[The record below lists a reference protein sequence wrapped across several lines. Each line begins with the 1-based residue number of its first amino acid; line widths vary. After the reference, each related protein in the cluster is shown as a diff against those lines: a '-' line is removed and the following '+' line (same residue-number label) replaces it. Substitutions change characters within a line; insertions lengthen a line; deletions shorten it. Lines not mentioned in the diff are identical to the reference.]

1 MIHCILILF
10 LISFLKIIKIL
21 IKLQIILMLHKHRIW
36 NAEIFF
42 EPNYRETKGEVITI
56 ENVFY
61 VSLIII

>member
-36 NAEIFF
+36 NAENFF